1 MINEGHANHGL
12 PRAPFTTPEFRRLGH
27 RVVDA
32 IVDHWEGLDDARPIT
47 TGRADELRARLGGA
61 PPAAPT
67 APDDVLDQVLRD
79 VLPFAQYGHH
89 PRFFARIP
97 GPSNPIGVLADALAI
112 GHNAVV
118 GSWTGGSSAATIELI
133 MLGWLAELF
142 GLPDDSD
149 GAFVSGGSV
158 ANPTGL
164 AAAPTAK
171 LGGTDARPRAS
182 LS

>member
-1 MINEGHANHGL
+1 MA
-12 PRAPFTTPEFRRLGH
+12 
-27 RVVDA
+27 
-32 IVDHWEGLDDARPIT
+32 DHDGPG
-47 TGRADELRARLGGA
+47 GRAAGATRRAAGRSADRARRRA
-61 PPAAPT
+61 
-67 APDDVLDQVLRD
+67 DQVLRD

-158 ANPTGL
+158 APWSTSSTRRMPRSRARSGCSASMTRVCACSHPAAIYHWGRTGS
-164 AAAPTAK
+164 
-171 LGGTDARPRAS
+171 R
-182 LS
+182 

>member
-47 TGRADELRARLGGA
+47 TGRADELRARLA
-61 PPAAPT
+61 EPPPAAPT

-112 GHNAVV
+112 GHNAFV
-118 GSWTGGSSAATIELI
+118 GSWTGGGGGGGPAAVPP
-133 MLGWLAELF
+133 GRGGGGF
-142 GLPDDSD
+142 GPPPPHGGGLLRGGGGGHPAGPP
-149 GAFVSGGSV
+149 GAPPPPPGG
-158 ANPTGL
+158 AG
-164 AAAPTAK
+164 
-171 LGGTDARPRAS
+171 R
-182 LS
+182 